1 MKKTSEYLAEHGAS
15 ASWDNGTA
23 QNYAEFMDGDTKVM
37 IWVEDVASLN
47 EKMKVGQ
54 QNQLAGL
61 GFWKLGL
68 ESPEVWPTIAQY
80 TN

>member
-1 MKKTSEYLAEHGAS
+1 
-15 ASWDNGTA
+15 A

-68 ESPEVWPTIAQY
+68 ESPEVWSTIAQY